1 MASISCVVGLLAS
14 TLIVA
19 AQSAR
24 LVAENGDLVAN
35 VECGNSLLV
44 QTSCGGTANV
54 SAMNEVILSLHQ
66 GVSRLESD
74 VDAVRNEIIGNA
86 SAAQAHAVAEANR
99 TASAE
104 LITANSKI
112 NRLNELLGDSLELLT
127 NLSRCALQGLVAAPG
142 GQCRYGRT
150 PQCPPFNKTD
160 PTRNYTE
167 SNGDTRVVGTQVMST
182 CNRAH
187 FRTAGAE
194 YTATCNINAAWNTEQ
209 FPSCT
214 AKRTCSR
221 GFYASDDGSSTH
233 DRECSACPQGT
244 YQAQEGSAEPEC
256 TPWSACGVGRYA
268 SVRTATAN
276 VTCTTCTAGT
286 FQLNPMNNDNIT
298 SCRRPTYGRIIG
310 RSCTASSR
318 YNPDY
323 DCRYALDNIFA
334 DGARRAWATRSQGA
348 GSWFRMNFDSSY
360 IGRIRFRQRG
370 CSCEWYRRIQ
380 ITFSPGNERR
390 TINLAAT
397 RDQTISF
404 PFVGPVVSAYLFFD
418 QQYSRVNNGAD
429 EIQFQGFPTPRFPD
443 APGP

>member
-142 GQCRYGRT
+142 WCRTLSINGICGRVHLVT
-150 PQCPPFNKTD
+150 EKLQRLFWNRYWCFK
-160 PTRNYTE
+160 PT
-167 SNGDTRVVGTQVMST
+167 
-182 CNRAH
+182 
-187 FRTAGAE
+187 
-194 YTATCNINAAWNTEQ
+194 
-209 FPSCT
+209 
-214 AKRTCSR
+214 
-221 GFYASDDGSSTH
+221 
-233 DRECSACPQGT
+233 
-244 YQAQEGSAEPEC
+244 
-256 TPWSACGVGRYA
+256 
-268 SVRTATAN
+268 
-276 VTCTTCTAGT
+276 
-286 FQLNPMNNDNIT
+286 L
-298 SCRRPTYGRIIG
+298 
-310 RSCTASSR
+310 
-318 YNPDY
+318 
-323 DCRYALDNIFA
+323 
-334 DGARRAWATRSQGA
+334 
-348 GSWFRMNFDSSY
+348 
-360 IGRIRFRQRG
+360 
-370 CSCEWYRRIQ
+370 
-380 ITFSPGNERR
+380 
-390 TINLAAT
+390 
-397 RDQTISF
+397 
-404 PFVGPVVSAYLFFD
+404 
-418 QQYSRVNNGAD
+418 
-429 EIQFQGFPTPRFPD
+429 
-443 APGP
+443 